1 MGMLFA
7 LEFLEAIGA
16 DVLAAEVDDILGII
30 AENTGG
36 LVLFQDD
43 GGSIYIDLQ
52 RVLFGDIQSTPE
64 LDGEND
70 SAEFID
76 LSDNAGRF
84 HSDTSFLEAT
94 MFFYVS
100 LETDIIIT
108 YGI

>member
-7 LEFLEAIGA
+7 LQLLETVGA
-16 DVLAAEVDDILGII
+16 DIFAAEIDHVLGIV
-30 AENTGG
+30 AENAGG
-36 LVLFQDD
+36 LILLQDD

-52 RVLFGDIQSTPE
+52 RVLFRDVQCAPE

-70 SAEFID
+70 PAEFID